1 MIRIRDESLPVESQ
15 TRINFRLLHSIGA
28 WEAVRF
34 EIGESLNGP
43 QESFSGDRCEIEKVF
58 SENRVHCRYPVPNGN
73 PVKALMN

>member
-1 MIRIRDESLPVESQ
+1 VIRVRDESLPAESQ
-15 TRINFRLLHSIGA
+15 TRINFRLLHSMGG

-43 QESFSGDRCEIEKVF
+43 QESFSCGRCGIEKVF
-58 SENRVHCRYPVPNGN
+58 SENRVHGRYPVPNGN